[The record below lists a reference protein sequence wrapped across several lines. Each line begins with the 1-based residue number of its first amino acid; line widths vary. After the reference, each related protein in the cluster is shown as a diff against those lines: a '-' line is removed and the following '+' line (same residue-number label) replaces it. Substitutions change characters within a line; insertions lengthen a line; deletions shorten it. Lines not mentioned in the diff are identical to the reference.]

1 MPRHE
6 DVLIAKVINYGLGIL
21 VTPTAAVTLLR
32 LAAQTSSEII
42 TCDESSPMTTA
53 HFLTRAIF
61 NTVHS
66 FRLDW
71 DIGLGLV
78 LFQPNSND
86 SS

>member
-32 LAAQTSSEII
+32 LALKLLPA
-42 TCDESSPMTTA
+42 MTTA